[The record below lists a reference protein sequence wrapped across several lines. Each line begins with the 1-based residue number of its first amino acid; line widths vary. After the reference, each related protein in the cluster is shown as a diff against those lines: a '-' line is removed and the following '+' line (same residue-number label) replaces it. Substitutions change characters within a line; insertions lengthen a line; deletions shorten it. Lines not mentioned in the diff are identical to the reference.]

1 MPSHF
6 TLRMQFGPHQAAEDI
21 TEQVTRLVRQAQ
33 VDEIM
38 FFYFGEEQNN
48 GHETLDRLQH
58 WIDHSRP
65 CRVALQKAGVAVSLN
80 PWHTMLHCDRGRRLK
95 PGQDWQ
101 QMVDPTGT
109 HARAVVCCLDPNW
122 RAYYLE
128 TLRLYAREGFRV
140 VWIDDD
146 IRYHN
151 HGPLQWGGCFCPLHV
166 AEFNRRTGH
175 NVSREE
181 IVSACLASGTPH
193 PWRALWL
200 DMWQATILE
209 FLNECRI
216 ILESGGTKMG
226 LMSSTMESHGAE
238 GRRWEEWWQ
247 TFGGGQPPVHRPHF
261 WGYSDTT
268 GPHVIHGIATLDQNR
283 SLQPTGVESGPEI
296 ECFPYGKWNKSFRQT
311 FAQMAVAQILGSTN
325 LNISLHDFMGN
336 RPDDEPSRT
345 TFLKRVRPNLDWLAD
360 TFPMTMQS
368 VGVGIPWSQDM
379 GRLLHLNKDGDS
391 WFKLQCAPRGWS
403 YWLGAAGI
411 AFSVR
416 PQASVNA
423 LAGSLA
429 WSFDDATLK
438 QWLAGGLLLDGDA
451 ATILIERGFG
461 KWIGVKS
468 ARFVTQDEVLY
479 SMEECREPMFTAR
492 VGAQI
497 SVNDKNHTRRMLQ
510 AELMNGTTVISDLR
524 NPLQEIVGHGTFI
537 FQNELGGRVAVMPW
551 NASVDSVPLLDIH
564 RATQLKRIVAWL
576 AAENKLGW
584 VDGGAWLVPQFL
596 RDNATWRGV
605 VWNAS
610 SDEIDTFRI
619 QRPSGMPPIRE
630 AWHITPAGKRLPAA
644 VDGDTLRLGQ
654 PMHEW
659 ECVVLLG

>member
-6 TLRMQFGPHQAAEDI
+6 TLRMQFGPHQAAEEI
-21 TEQVTRLVRQAQ
+21 TEQLTRLVREAP
-33 VDEIM
+33 VDEVM
-38 FFYFGEEQNN
+38 FFYLAEEQND
-48 GHETLDRLQH
+48 GHETIERLQQ
-58 WIDHSRP
+58 WIDRSRP
-65 CRVALQKAGVAVSLN
+65 YRMALQKAGVAVSLN
-80 PWHTMLHCDRGRRLK
+80 PWHSLLHCDRGRRLK
-95 PGQDWQ
+95 PGQNWER
-101 QMVDPTGT
+101 MMDPTGT
-109 HARAVVCCLDPNW
+109 LANAVVCFLDPNW
-122 RAYYLE
+122 RAYYFE
-128 TLRLYAREGFRV
+128 TIRLYAREGFRV

-151 HGPLQWGGCFCPLHV
+151 HAPLQWGGCFCPLHV
-166 AEFNRRTGH
+166 AEFNRRTGNH
-175 NVSREE
+175 ASREE
-181 IVSACLASGTPH
+181 IVSACLAPGTPH
-193 PWRALWL
+193 PWRAMWM
-200 DMWQATILE
+200 DMWQVTILE
-209 FLNECRI
+209 FLNECRR

-261 WGYSDTT
+261 WGYSETT
-268 GPHVIHGIATLDQNR
+268 GPHVIHGIAALDQNR
-283 SLQPTGVESGPEI
+283 SIQPTAIESGPEI
-296 ECFPYGKWNKSFRQT
+296 ECFPYGQWNKSFRQT
-311 FAQMAVAQILGSTN
+311 FAQMAVAQILGSSN

-345 TFLKRVRPNLDWLAD
+345 TFLKRIRPNLDWLAD

-368 VGVGIPWSQDM
+368 VGVGVPWSQDM
-379 GRLLHLNKDGDS
+379 GRLIHLNNDGDS
-391 WFKLQCAPRGWS
+391 WFKLQCAARGWS

-411 AFSVR
+411 AFSAR
-416 PQASVNA
+416 PQTAVNA
-423 LAGSLA
+423 LAGSMV

-438 QWLAGGLLLDGDA
+438 QWLAAGLLLDGDA
-451 ATILIERGFG
+451 AAILVERGFG

-492 VGAQI
+492 IGAQI

-510 AELMNGTTVISDLR
+510 AELMNGATVVSDLR
-524 NPLQEIVGHGTFI
+524 NPLQEVVGHGAFI

-551 NASVDSVPLLDIH
+551 NASVDTVPLMDIH

-596 RDNATWRGV
+596 RDSAKWRGV

-610 SDEIDTFRI
+610 SDEINTFHI

-630 AWHITPAGKRLPAA
+630 AWHITPAGKRLAA
-644 VDGDTLRLGQ
+644 SVDGDTIHLSQ

-659 ECVVLLG
+659 EFVVALG